1 MAGLES
7 EDDPRGVLFERPV
20 EIGANGRP
28 TGVELELPPDEPD
41 RLPKALD
48 WESIS
53 IETESTTVDVLMSRL
68 RKKALDLAPD
78 FHRRAGMW
86 SDVQQSRF
94 IESLLLGL
102 PVAPFHMAQ
111 QEDDTWSVVDGGQ
124 RLTAIARLMIPG
136 FAELPPLT
144 LRGLEYL
151 RQYEG
156 VAHLRGRMRI
166 RLLETPVV
174 VHLVLHTTPDVVKFN
189 VFSRLTTG
197 GSPLTPQE
205 IRHAMIP
212 GPARQLLADLAEHPA
227 FGEATGFDVSNERMH
242 DRELVL
248 RFLAYRV
255 TPHGPDLD
263 QDYEQFLTRAMR
275 RLNAQTDQ
283 QLSWDERQFREAMR
297 CARAVFGRQAFRRSL
312 GHRRQLPINKALFE
326 TVAVNLAALDDRPR
340 DALVASRDEVRDGL
354 SARLTGDFA
363 FERALTVDPGHPD
376 NVRTRFEVVARLFRE
391 VLSGD

>member
-1 MAGLES
+1 MAGLEN
-7 EDDPRGVLFERPV
+7 DADPRGALFERPV

-41 RLPKALD
+41 RLAKPLD
-48 WESIS
+48 WKSIS

-68 RKKALDLAPD
+68 RAKALDLAPD

-111 QEDDTWSVVDGGQ
+111 QEDDTWSVVDGSQ

-151 RQYEG
+151 PQYEG
-156 VAHLRGRMRI
+156 LTHLRGRMQVRV
-166 RLLETPVV
+166 LETQVV
-174 VHLVLHTTPDVVKFN
+174 VHIVRHGTPDAVKFN

-212 GPARQLLADLAEHPA
+212 GPARSLLADLAENPA

-248 RFLAYRV
+248 RFLAFRLTPPAAYR
-255 TPHGPDLD
+255 D
-263 QDYEQFLTRAMR
+263 QDFELFLTDAMH
-275 RLNAQTDQ
+275 RLNALTDKQ
-283 QLSWDERQFREAMR
+283 RHWEAREFREAMR
-297 CARAVFGRQAFRRSL
+297 CARTVFGGQAFRRSL
-312 GHRRQLPINKALFE
+312 GHRRKLPLNKALFDA
-326 TVAVNLAALDDRPR
+326 VAVNIATLDDRQR
-340 DALVASRDEVRDGL
+340 DVLVTSRDEVRDGL

-363 FERALTVDPGHPD
+363 FERALTVAPGDPG
-376 NVRTRFEVVARLFRE
+376 NVRTRFEVVARLFQG